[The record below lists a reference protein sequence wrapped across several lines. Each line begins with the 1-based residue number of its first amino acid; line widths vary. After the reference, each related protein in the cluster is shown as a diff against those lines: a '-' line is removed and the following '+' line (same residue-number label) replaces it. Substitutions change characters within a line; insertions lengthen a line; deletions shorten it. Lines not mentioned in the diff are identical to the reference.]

1 LTNIVGAAHVL
12 SGHAAAENATPEAG
26 AKAKERLWRW
36 CGHASLVEQWP
47 VLKACLNAGYA

>member
-12 SGHAAAENATPEAG
+12 SAMLRLNATPEAT

-36 CGHASLVEQWP
+36 CGQASLVEQWR